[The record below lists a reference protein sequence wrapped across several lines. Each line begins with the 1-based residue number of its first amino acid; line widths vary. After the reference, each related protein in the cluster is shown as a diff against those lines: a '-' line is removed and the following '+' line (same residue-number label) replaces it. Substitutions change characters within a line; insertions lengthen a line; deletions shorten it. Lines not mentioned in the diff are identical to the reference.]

1 MPRRLYVQ
9 CRLFNVNDRL
19 ATINLCDR
27 IDRWIDM
34 GLLVGMEHTF
44 LPIRDD
50 PVNVA
55 NELEIFNND
64 IAAINEC
71 SGLTG
76 FFDGATYDSGC
87 SFEIG
92 YAYTLGYPI
101 NLVTTDFFK
110 WTPSGSSNFF
120 YCSQL
125 LNTVATLAAVPDMN
139 PSISDYR
146 QKNLEQLE
154 RVFSI
159 LQNNLVFDFGTI
171 KPLKPRIEALP
182 IEYDYYLDPNFQYT
196 EAGRYLQNQIVDA
209 IKAANKTFVYGNN
222 MGLILTDIEN
232 LRKSGRGIFY
242 SDVFEPDLDSGILQG
257 IAYGIGRK
265 PYTYAS
271 NSKQYLEGAD
281 WYGYLNCMITY
292 SAETIVTSINE
303 LTGLIQS

>member
-1 MPRRLYVQ
+1 MARRLYVQ

-34 GLLVGMEHTF
+34 GLLVDMEHTF

-50 PVNVA
+50 PADVA

-71 SGLTG
+71 SGMTG
-76 FFDGATYDSGC
+76 FYDGATYDSGC

-101 NLVTTDFFK
+101 DLVTTDFFK
-110 WTPSGSSNFF
+110 WALGGSSNFYF
-120 YCSQL
+120 CSQL
-125 LNTVATLAAVPDMN
+125 LNTVATLATVPDMN
-139 PSISDYR
+139 PNITDYR

-154 RVFSI
+154 RAFSA
-159 LQNNLVFDFGTI
+159 LQSNLVFDFGTV
-171 KPLKPRIEALP
+171 KPPAPKIDALP
-182 IEYDYYLDPNFQYT
+182 VEYDYYLDPNFQYT
-196 EAGRYLQNQIVDA
+196 EAGRYLLNQIVDA
-209 IKAANKTFVYGNN
+209 IRAANKTFVYGNN
-222 MGLILTDIEN
+222 MGLITNDIDN
-232 LRKSGRGIFY
+232 LRKSGRAIFL

-271 NSKQYLEGAD
+271 NKKQYLEGAD

-292 SAETIVTSINE
+292 SAEQVVNSIDE
-303 LTGLIQS
+303 LAALI